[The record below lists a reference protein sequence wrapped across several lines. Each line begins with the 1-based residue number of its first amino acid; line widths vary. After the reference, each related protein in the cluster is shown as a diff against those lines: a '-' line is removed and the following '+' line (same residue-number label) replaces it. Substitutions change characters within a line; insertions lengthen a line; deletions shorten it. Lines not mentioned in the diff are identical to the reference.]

1 MAEDLGQEAKLE
13 KPRKVPVRSVYLF
26 PAYDF
31 SVAKQIAE
39 RVEQDG
45 GGKLSEHTLA
55 RAMEQSVK
63 SSAFQLRVLTARQFG
78 LVIRHDKEVET
89 TTLAKAILKPLAP
102 DERFKG
108 MAEAFMNIPLFKV
121 VAERYKGRPLPHGQ
135 DFRNVLEREFQ
146 VQPDRVPDAERK
158 FLDSAR
164 ETNVLVSQGGLQY
177 LVTDEVVPS
186 SSSPH
191 PPPTNGHITP
201 PPPVQA
207 STNPQTAAIQHGGAT
222 APGNFLTFTEEDF
235 AEVGE
240 DEFAEAWAAIG
251 KVVRARGFRIARE
264 RERIDQETIRSP
276 IASHVLDEGDSE

>member
-1 MAEDLGQEAKLE
+1 M
-13 KPRKVPVRSVYLF
+13 
-26 PAYDF
+26 
-31 SVAKQIAE
+31 
-39 RVEQDG
+39 
-45 GGKLSEHTLA
+45 
-55 RAMEQSVK
+55 
-63 SSAFQLRVLTARQFG
+63 
-78 LVIRHDKEVET
+78 
-89 TTLAKAILKPLAP
+89 
-102 DERFKG
+102 
-108 MAEAFMNIPLFKV
+108 
-121 VAERYKGRPLPHGQ
+121 
-135 DFRNVLEREFQ
+135 
-146 VQPDRVPDAERK
+146 
-158 FLDSAR
+158 
-164 ETNVLVSQGGLQY
+164 SQGGLQY

-251 KVVRARGFRIARE
+251 KVVRARIARE

-276 IASHVLDEGDSE
+276 IASHMLTPNSKDCERGHRGLARWPRLRSHATSHTPKAAVLVLAGCPVVALGSLRGPNSWSV